1 MKGRGGWGA
10 GELSTW
16 LIFWAERKREG
27 HKPGSPK
34 SLSKVQ
40 KLAIRTRFSHKA
52 SLTGQFGVVEPRK
65 NQSPSLS
72 GSQILVLKI

>member
-1 MKGRGGWGA
+1 MAGGGC
-10 GELSTW
+10 GLSSW

-40 KLAIRTRFSHKA
+40 KLAIRTRFSHKT
-52 SLTGQFGVVEPRK
+52 SLTGQFGVVVPKK

-72 GSQILVLKI
+72 RNQILVLRI